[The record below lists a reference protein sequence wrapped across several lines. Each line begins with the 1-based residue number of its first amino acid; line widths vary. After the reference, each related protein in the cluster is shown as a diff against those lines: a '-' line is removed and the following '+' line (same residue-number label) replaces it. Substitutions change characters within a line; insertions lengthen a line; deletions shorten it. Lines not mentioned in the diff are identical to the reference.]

1 MNVIIR
7 RLHLSLYL
15 RIQCRHKP
23 LPSKPKCSLVLH
35 QRLPKFLLHLEHHQ
49 LRNQNYLSNI
59 RSLVTHQAMLNR
71 ILQNLLVMRSV
82 NFETEDAI
90 AFWQRLIAAKTLNK
104 LQSAALRVLSI
115 PASSSPVERVFSH
128 GGIIMRPHPARLS
141 DSKLS
146 KLIFLKC
153 NGSATE

>member
-1 MNVIIR
+1 MSAQTVTVETEMQPSTSSAPSEISTSSGAPPAKKSK
-7 RLHLSLYL
+7 LFAKY
-15 RIQCRHKP
+15 
-23 LPSKPKCSLVLH
+23 SKPGDTPSDVE
-35 QRLPKFLLHLEHHQ
+35 QDIAKFASDEM
-49 LRNQNYLSNI
+49 LSA
-59 RSLVTHQAMLNR
+59 T
-71 ILQNLLVMRSV
+71 V